1 MPTKSKLVY
10 LPSAQHDFEEIVKYH
25 ITEAGTPYA
34 RKIYATMKT
43 AINRLRD
50 FPLMGQTHP
59 DPILAANG
67 YRKLVLTKT
76 YVGLQSDRRHRLYLR
91 HCQWHDRLSPTFE
104 VITVLG

>member
-1 MPTKSKLVY
+1 MAKPPFPWIGGKEKIAPYILQ
-10 LPSAQHDFEEIVKYH
+10 LFPP
-25 ITEAGTPYA
+25 TEAGTPYA
-34 RKIYATMKT
+34 RKIYSTMKT

-76 YVGLQSDRRHRLYLR
+76 YVAVYKVIGDTVYIYAIVNGTTDYPRLLK
-91 HCQWHDRLSPTFE
+91 
-104 VITVLG
+104 